1 MATILQALD
10 PAAQSCHRMLKRLFR
25 PAVRVNAAY
34 DACRKYH
41 EVTDADLKDIG
52 LTREDALGIPS
63 QQSDLPFFMQ
73 PEFGT
78 RRI

>member
-1 MATILQALD
+1 MTTILQALH
-10 PAAQSCHRMLKRLFR
+10 PAAQSCQRMLKRLFR
-25 PAVRVNAAY
+25 PVGRVNTAY
-34 DACRKYH
+34 DSCRKYH

-52 LTREDALGIPS
+52 LTREEVLGIPS
-63 QQSDLPFFMQ
+63 QQLGLPFFMQ